1 MLMKNMRAIVPQPEI
16 AGSLWLMRFDGAG
29 ALLRDRADDA
39 ASFKLP
45 DEGFVWLHMDLA
57 DVRARPSINQIAEL
71 SDNAREALCAAVDH
85 QYLEYSDGF
94 VSGALL
100 DHERTLAGPAART
113 DYLRFA
119 FDERLIVTARRR
131 PMNCVE
137 NARIAVERGA
147 RVEQPLA
154 LFERMAG
161 AIMSDLGRII
171 KEIGADFDRVEDLL
185 IDGRSREARSSL
197 GSVRRDAVRISRQIG
212 GLASTLARLEDIDDN
227 PEETRDDA
235 LREAA
240 ARLVQHTESLVRE
253 VSNLQDR
260 ARLLQ
265 DELNAL
271 LNLETNDRLF
281 VLALVTTLLLPATFV
296 TGYFGMNTKN
306 LLFSENEN
314 ASLYATFLCLAA
326 SAVVLFFMRRS
337 GLTQRP
343 GSETERRRAPSETTP
358 SDHSF

>member
-1 MLMKNMRAIVPQPEI
+1 MENAKAIVPQTRIP
-16 AGSLWLMRFDGAG
+16 GGLWVMWFDDQGV
-29 ALLRDRADDA
+29 LLSRREDEL
-39 ASFKLP
+39 ASFALP

-57 DVRARPSINQIAEL
+57 DVRARPFINHIAEL
-71 SDNAREALCAAVDH
+71 SDNARTALCAVVDH

-100 DHERTLAGPAART
+100 DHERTLAGPASRT

-119 FDERLIVTARRR
+119 FGERLIVTARRR

-137 NARIAVERGA
+137 HTRIAIQRGA
-147 RVEQPLA
+147 RVDSPLT
-154 LFERMAG
+154 LFELMAG
-161 AIMSDLGRII
+161 AIMSDLGRMI
-171 KEIGADFDRVEDLL
+171 KETGADFDRVEDLL
-185 IDGRSREARSSL
+185 IDGRGREARSSL
-197 GSVRRDAVRISRQIG
+197 GSVRRDAVRISRQVG
-212 GLASTLARLEDIDDN
+212 GLASTLARLENIDDE
-227 PEETRDDA
+227 PDEAQDDT

-240 ARLVQHTESLVRE
+240 ARLVQHTESLMRE
-253 VSNLQDR
+253 VSSLQER

-265 DELNAL
+265 DELNGL

-281 VLALVTTLLLPATFV
+281 VLTLVTTLLLPATFV

-306 LLFSENEN
+306 LLFSENDN
-314 ASLYATFLCLAA
+314 ASLYATIMCLAA

-343 GSETERRRAPSETTP
+343 GSEAERRRDPSGTTP
-358 SDHSF
+358 SDHCF

>member
-1 MLMKNMRAIVPQPEI
+1 MEHARIIIPDAPIP
-16 AGSLWLMRFDGAG
+16 GSLWLMRFDGAG
-29 ALLRDRADDA
+29 GLIHPAEDAL
-39 ASFKLP
+39 ASFALP

-57 DVRARPSINQIAEL
+57 DVRARPWINHIAEL
-71 SDNAREALCAAVDH
+71 PDHARAALCAAVDH
-85 QYLEYSDGF
+85 QYLQYSDGL

-100 DHERTLAGPAART
+100 DRERTLAGPASRT

-119 FDERLIVTARRR
+119 FSEKLIVTARRR

-137 NARIAVERGA
+137 HTRIAVQRGA
-147 RVEQPLA
+147 RVPSPLA
-154 LFERMAG
+154 LFELMTG
-161 AIMSDLGRII
+161 AIMSDLYRII
-171 KEIGADFDRVEDLL
+171 KEIGADFDCVEDLL
-185 IDGRSREARSSL
+185 IDGRGREARASL

-212 GLASTLARLEDIDDN
+212 GLASTLARLEDIDDD
-227 PEETRDDA
+227 PEETEDDA

-253 VSNLQDR
+253 VSNLQER

-265 DELNAL
+265 DELNAI

-281 VLALVTTLLLPATFV
+281 VLTLVTTLLLPATFV
-296 TGYFGMNTKN
+296 TGYFGMNTRN

-314 ASLYATFLCLAA
+314 ASVYATILCLAA

-343 GSETERRRAPSETTP
+343 GSEAERRRGPSGTTP
-358 SDHSF
+358 SDHNL